1 MPNILSRLSANI
13 AIRYQQRNFPS
24 MLKKEDKTQLNHYES
39 FSYKSETFQAH
50 LQAVD
55 EVFFFSAA
63 LQG

>member
-1 MPNILSRLSANI
+1 
-13 AIRYQQRNFPS
+13 